1 MSHSVTLALEHVDK
15 AFVRPES
22 GVREVVLRNFNLRV
36 APGELVAV
44 IGPSGSGKSTLLNLI
59 AGLTL
64 PDAGTVV
71 LQRADGLR
79 PRLSAVF
86 QQPRLLDWLDVE
98 TNVQFAA
105 DAAGI
110 SHAPVAQALANVG
123 LGSYASAFPTM
134 LSGGQR
140 QRVAVAR
147 AFVVEPDIVLFDEPF
162 SALDEITARKLRLL
176 TQELWQAG
184 SRTGILVTHNT
195 LEAAFLAD
203 RVVTLGAGAARIV
216 SDVAVDIPRPRS
228 AEDERLFQLHRRLL
242 AELI

>member
-1 MSHSVTLALEHVDK
+1 MSVALALEHVDK
-15 AFVRPES
+15 TFVRPES
-22 GVREVVLRNFNLRV
+22 GARESVLRNFNLRV

-64 PDAGTVV
+64 PDAGTIA
-71 LQRADGLR
+71 LERADGTR

-98 TNVQFAA
+98 TNVQLAA

-110 SHAPVAQALANVG
+110 PRSAVQRALADVG
-123 LGSYASAFPTM
+123 LEAYAKAFPSM
-134 LSGGQR
+134 LSGGQC

-176 TQELWQAG
+176 TQELWQTR

-203 RVVTLGAGAARIV
+203 RVVTLGTGAARIV
-216 SDVAVDIPRPRS
+216 SDITVDLPRPRS
-228 AEDERLFQLHRRLL
+228 TEDERVFEIHRRLL